1 VELSGNKAE
10 IIFGFPRRL
19 LARLKSSRAFRG
31 VWRRGGLRFLM
42 PAYMAGL
49 RLRNRHP
56 VVFDE
61 KVKYE
66 IARDRRPMLT
76 SFCDKLDARSYV
88 SRVLGPGHVPEVLA
102 EARRAAD
109 LPWADLP
116 QEMAVKTNHGSGA
129 CVLIWKGAEPSALV
143 PEATIKNAWTT
154 SIVQPSAADPQALAA
169 FLDMNLKLNYY
180 WMYGEWGY
188 RHVRPRAFA
197 EEFLV
202 GSDDGRPSDCRCYV
216 FNGTCDV
223 VVVTS
228 AIETDSM
235 TTDFFLPDWTHLQV
249 MRRNIP
255 NNAVTPRQPPEL
267 PEILEMAGTP
277 GRETDFLRVD
287 FLLSGGRILVGELTN
302 YPYAGRVPTEPPEF
316 DRWLGSRWDQPK
328 NYRDLPQASYP
339 R

>member
-1 VELSGNKAE
+1 MESSGIKAE
-10 IIFGFPRRL
+10 RTLVFPQRL
-19 LARLKSSRAFRG
+19 LARLKSSRAIRG

-56 VVFDE
+56 VVFNE
-61 KVKYE
+61 KVKYK

-76 SFCDKLDARSYV
+76 SFSDKLDARSYV

-116 QEMAVKTNHGSGA
+116 REMAIKTNHGSGA

-143 PEATIKNAWTT
+143 PEATIKNAWAT
-154 SIVQPSAADPQALAA
+154 SIVEPSAADPQAVSA
-169 FLDMNLKLNYY
+169 FLDMNLNLNYY
-180 WMYGEWGY
+180 WLYGEWGY
-188 RHVRPRAFA
+188 RHVRPCAFA
-197 EEFLV
+197 EEFLA
-202 GSDDGRPSDCRCYV
+202 GSNDGRPLDYRFYV
-216 FNGTCDV
+216 FNGTCEAV
-223 VVVTS
+223 LVLS
-228 AIETDSM
+228 ENETDSM
-235 TTDFFLPDWTHLQV
+235 TADFFLPDWTHLQV
-249 MRRNIP
+249 TRGNYP
-255 NNAVTPRQPPEL
+255 NHAIAPGQPPDL
-267 PEILEMAGTP
+267 PEMLEMAGAL

-302 YPYAGRVPTEPPEF
+302 YPNAGRVPVEPPEF
-316 DRWLGSRWDQPK
+316 DRWLGSRWDQAK